1 MCVCVFAEAGMG
13 VEAKRLF
20 RCFAFIHRGRTQ
32 RVKDGWKGKERAG
45 AQERGSG
52 LVN

>member
-1 MCVCVFAEAGMG
+1 MFDCLAGEPAQEIECVFVCVCVQAGMG

-32 RVKDGWKGKERAG
+32 RVKDG
-45 AQERGSG
+45 
-52 LVN
+52 